1 LQEDFYWS
9 SQEECSS
16 YSSLDEDV
24 NAEDMAQ
31 IPDDIIYE
39 AKDKFDILNMLENAF
54 GKPKSK
60 PVIPPNP
67 KSGII
72 FILTHLLVSKAIVP
86 IGKLIL

>member
-1 LQEDFYWS
+1 
-9 SQEECSS
+9 
-16 YSSLDEDV
+16 
-24 NAEDMAQ
+24 MAQ

-39 AKDKFDILNMLENAF
+39 AKEKFDILNMLEKAF

-72 FILTHLLVSKAIVP
+72 FILTHLLVPKAIVT
-86 IGKLIL
+86 IEKLIL